1 MTDPFAEVREHVSSL
16 SDQLLVDMV
25 RVCEES
31 GDASYRETLLV
42 TIDELYRRS
51 SVLRAEL
58 DRWADDLEDR
68 RSQADIVLELL
79 S

>member
-1 MTDPFAEVREHVSSL
+1 MTDPFAEVREHVSAL
-16 SDQLLVDMV
+16 SDRLLVDMV
-25 RVCEES
+25 RVCVEADDS
-31 GDASYRETLLV
+31 SYQATLLV

-51 SVLRAEL
+51 PVLRAEL

>member
-1 MTDPFAEVREHVSSL
+1 MTDPFAEVREHVSAL

-25 RVCEES
+25 RVCVEAD
-31 GDASYRETLLV
+31 DASYQATLLV

-51 SVLRAEL
+51 PVLRAEL

>member
-1 MTDPFAEVREHVSSL
+1 MTDPFAEVRDHVSAL

-31 GDASYRETLLV
+31 ADSSYRETLLV

-51 SVLRAEL
+51 PVLRAEL

-68 RSQADIVLELL
+68 RSQADIVLELF